1 MRSTFDVSTK
11 SLISNL
17 ALRNWK
23 TAANIAFKH
32 PEMRAHNL
40 EAVRMA
46 LSTEFQELSKCDTIL
61 KGRKPEKIA
70 AFSNQTKLRVFCPL
84 WHSCLRGVCSITKLN
99 SEKKFPKA
107 INVMALASAS
117 LGRFRNPQLSA
128 YAYLISSIL
137 FHAGAKHD
145 DVLRLNHFGV
155 CMSPQSAVDLQKQMG
170 ENFDAKIL
178 NWKKSI
184 EQTMAAVDMLETIK
198 MEQVPA
204 REDDHM
210 DITTEI
216 QFDENAVRS
225 NCRVKFD
232 ETVCGICNNLL
243 NNIKETLNYTPLIS
257 EVLEE
262 TVAVLRGQQ
271 LPSYK

>member
-1 MRSTFDVSTK
+1 
-11 SLISNL
+11 
-17 ALRNWK
+17 
-23 TAANIAFKH
+23 
-32 PEMRAHNL
+32 
-40 EAVRMA
+40 MA
-46 LSTEFQELSKCDTIL
+46 LSTEFKKLSKCDTIL
-61 KGRKPEKIA
+61 KGRKPKEIA
-70 AFSNQTKLRVFCPL
+70 AFSNKCFIHELSVFCPL
-84 WHSCLRGVCSITKLN
+84 WLSCLRGLCGITKSN

-117 LGRFRNPQLSA
+117 LGRFRNLQLSA
-128 YAYLISSIL
+128 YAYRISTIF

-178 NWKKSI
+178 SWKKSI
-184 EQTMAAVDMLETIK
+184 EQMMAAVDMLEAVK

-204 REDDHM
+204 REDDDM
-210 DITTEI
+210 DITSEI
-216 QFDENAVRS
+216 DENAVRS
-225 NCRVKFD
+225 NCHVKFD
-232 ETVCGICNNLL
+232 ETLYGICNNLL
-243 NNIKETLNYTPLIS
+243 DNIKQRLNYTSLNS

-262 TVAVLRGQQ
+262 TIAVLRGQE